1 MTMKEQISILSNQ
14 VNDLQNLIE
23 RYEYIIKNK
32 DAKLSIKDQTS
43 EVLRLDNTR
52 LRNELIK
59 ATEYIKVLQKSGLLV
74 KK

>member
-32 DAKLSIKDQTS
+32 DAKLAIKDQTS